1 MSVFL
6 PDDFDARRPLALIAG
21 QGNYPV
27 LLAQRARNAGIQ
39 LRLIEL
45 GGETSPELIESFP
58 DDKRTSVKVGQIG
71 KLLKEL
77 KKFDAGYAVMAGQV
91 TPGKLFKGLHPDL
104 KAIRML
110 AGLDRKNAET
120 IFGAIGD
127 EIEKAGV
134 QLLDARIFMDD
145 DLAEEGAMVKGK
157 EKIEPEHLAHGIEIA
172 RENARLDVGQ
182 GVVVSRGT
190 VLAVEAFE
198 GTNAMLERAGK
209 FGAKNC
215 LFVKLGKPKQ
225 DTRFDVPVFG
235 LQTLKTLSEANIKN
249 VALASGSVLILDK
262 GTVIKEAKK
271 LGIRCHRGETL
282 NFSSCY
288 FTQKY

>member
-1 MSVFL
+1 
-6 PDDFDARRPLALIAG
+6 
-21 QGNYPV
+21 
-27 LLAQRARNAGIQ
+27 
-39 LRLIEL
+39 
-45 GGETSPELIESFP
+45 
-58 DDKRTSVKVGQIG
+58 
-71 KLLKEL
+71 
-77 KKFDAGYAVMAGQV
+77 
-91 TPGKLFKGLHPDL
+91 
-104 KAIRML
+104 ML

-134 QLLDARIFMDD
+134 HLLDARAFMDE

-157 EKIEPEHLAHGIEIA
+157 EKIEAEHLTHGIEIA

-198 GTNAMLERAGK
+198 GTNAMLKRAGK

-271 LGIRCHRGETL
+271 LGVGVTGVKH
-282 NFSSCY
+282 
-288 FTQKY
+288 

>member
-1 MSVFL
+1 MSCFL
-6 PDDFDARRPLALIAG
+6 PDDFNPSRPLALIAG
-21 QGNYPV
+21 QGIYPQ
-27 LLAQRARNAGIQ
+27 LLAERARKAGMP

-45 GGETSPELIESFP
+45 GGETSTELINTFP
-58 DDKRTSVKVGQIG
+58 ENQRSAVKVGQVG

-77 KKFDAGYAVMAGQV
+77 KKLDAKYAVMAGQV

-120 IFGAIGD
+120 IFGAIGE
-127 EIEKAGV
+127 EIEKVGV
-134 QLLDARIFMDD
+134 HLLDARVFMDQ
-145 DLAEEGAMVKGK
+145 DLAEEGIMVQGK
-157 EKIEPEHLAHGIEIA
+157 EKIDLEHLKHGVEIA

-198 GTNAMLERAGK
+198 GTNQMLERAGK

-215 LFVKLGKPKQ
+215 LFVKLAKPKQ

-235 LQTLKTLSEANIKN
+235 LQTLQAMKDAGIGNA
-249 VALASGSVLILDK
+249 ALVSGSVLLLEKDEILN
-262 GTVIKEAKK
+262 EAKK
-271 LGIRCHRGETL
+271 IGIGL
-282 NFSSCY
+282 AGIS
-288 FTQKY
+288 K

>member
-1 MSVFL
+1 MSRFL
-6 PDDFDARRPLALIAG
+6 PENFDATRPLALIAG
-21 QGNYPV
+21 QGQYPV
-27 LLAQRARNAGIQ
+27 LLAQRARQAGISV
-39 LRLIEL
+39 RLIEL
-45 GGETSPELIESFP
+45 GGETSPELVDSFAM
-58 DDKRTSVKVGQIG
+58 DERSAVKVGQVG

-77 KKFDAGYAVMAGQV
+77 KRLEAGYAVMAGQV

-110 AGLDRKNAET
+110 AGLERKNAET

-134 QLLDARIFMDD
+134 HLLDARVFMDQ
-145 DLAEEGAMVKGK
+145 DLAKEGVMVKGK

-198 GTNAMLERAGK
+198 GTNAMLERAGQ

-215 LFVKLGKPKQ
+215 LFVKIGKPQQ

-235 LQTLKTLSEANIKN
+235 LQTLHAMKDAGIGTAALESGAVLLLDRDDVIREAGNQKVTLM
-249 VALASGSVLILDK
+249 
-262 GTVIKEAKK
+262 
-271 LGIRCHRGETL
+271 GIP
-282 NFSSCY
+282 
-288 FTQKY
+288 K

>member
-1 MSVFL
+1 MSRFL
-6 PDDFDARRPLALIAG
+6 PDNFDASKSLALIAG
-21 QGNYPV
+21 KGTYPI
-27 LLAQRARNAGIQ
+27 LLAERARSAGIAV
-39 LRLIEL
+39 RLIEL
-45 GGETSPELIESFP
+45 GGETSEKLINTFP
-58 DDKRTSVKVGQIG
+58 DHERSAVKVGQVG

-77 KKFDAGYAVMAGQV
+77 KKFNADYAVMAGQV
-91 TPGKLFKGLHPDL
+91 TPGKLFRGLHPDL

-127 EIEKAGV
+127 EIEKSGIH
-134 QLLDARIFMDD
+134 LLDARVFMDE
-145 DLAEEGAMVKGK
+145 DLADKGMLVKGK

-215 LFVKLGKPKQ
+215 LFVKLGKPNQ

-235 LQTLKTLSEANIKN
+235 LQTLEAMRAAGIGNA
-249 VALASGSVLILDK
+249 ALESGSVLLLDK
-262 GTVIKEAKK
+262 AEVLKQAKK
-271 LGIRCHRGETL
+271 LGIGLTGFHI
-282 NFSSCY
+282 
-288 FTQKY
+288 

>member
-1 MSVFL
+1 MSRFL
-6 PDDFDARRPLALIAG
+6 PDTFDAKRTVALIAG
-21 QGNYPV
+21 QGLYPV
-27 LLAQRARNAGIQ
+27 LLAERARKAGISI
-39 LRLIEL
+39 RLIEL
-45 GGETSPELIESFP
+45 KGETSSDLVASFAEN
-58 DDKRTSVKVGQIG
+58 DRAMVKVGQVG

-77 KKFDAGYAVMAGQV
+77 KGLNAGYAVMAGQV

-104 KAIRML
+104 KAVRML
-110 AGLDRKNAET
+110 ASLERKNAET

-134 QLLDARIFMDD
+134 HLLDARVFMDE
-145 DLAEEGAMVKGK
+145 DLANEGMMVKGK
-157 EKIEPEHLAHGIEIA
+157 EKIEPEYLRHGIEIA

-198 GTNAMLERAGK
+198 GTNAMLERAGN

-235 LQTLKTLSEANIKN
+235 VQTLGVIKKTGIGNAVLEMEA
-249 VALASGSVLILDK
+249 VLILNK
-262 GTVIKEAKK
+262 KLILQEAKRM
-271 LGIRCHRGETL
+271 GIGIIG
-282 NFSSCY
+282 FSKRS
-288 FTQKY
+288 

>member
-1 MSVFL
+1 MSRFL
-6 PDDFDARRPLALIAG
+6 PENFDSSKPLTLIAG
-21 QGNYPV
+21 KGAYPI
-27 LLAQRARNAGIQ
+27 LLAERARSAGVSI
-39 LRLIEL
+39 RLIEL
-45 GGETSPELIESFP
+45 GGETSEELINSFP
-58 DDKRTSVKVGQIG
+58 DHERSAVKVGQIG

-77 KKFDAGYAVMAGQV
+77 KKFNSGYAVMAGQV
-91 TPGKLFKGLHPDL
+91 TPGKLFRGLHPDL

-120 IFGAIGD
+120 IFGAIGN

-134 QLLDARIFMDD
+134 HLLDARVFMDQ
-145 DLAEEGAMVKGK
+145 DLAEQGLLIKGK
-157 EKIEPEHLAHGIEIA
+157 EKIEPDHLAHGIEIA

-182 GVVVSRGT
+182 GVVVSQGT

-215 LFVKLGKPKQ
+215 LFVKLGKPSQ

-235 LQTLKTLSEANIKN
+235 SKTLQTMRDGGVRNA
-249 VALASGSVLILDK
+249 ALEIGSVLVLNKPESI
-262 GTVIKEAKK
+262 IEAKK
-271 LGIRCHRGETL
+271 LGIGLTGFR
-282 NFSSCY
+282 
-288 FTQKY
+288 

>member
-45 GGETSPELIESFP
+45 GGETSPELIESFS
-58 DDKRTSVKVGQIG
+58 DDKRTSVKVGQVG

-235 LQTLKTLSEANIKN
+235 LQTLEAMQVEANIKN
-249 VALASGSVLILDK
+249 AALESGSVLLLNK
-262 GTVIKEAKK
+262 GEVIKEAKK
-271 LGIRCHRGETL
+271 LGIGVTGV
-282 NFSSCY
+282 NN
-288 FTQKY
+288 

>member
-1 MSVFL
+1 MSRFL
-6 PDDFDARRPLALIAG
+6 PENFDASKPLALIAG
-21 QGNYPV
+21 QGQYPI
-27 LLAQRARNAGIQ
+27 LLAQRARAAGIH

-45 GGETSPELIESFP
+45 GGETPTELVNDFTP
-58 DDKRTSVKVGQIG
+58 QQRTTVKVGQVG

-77 KKFDAGYAVMAGQV
+77 KNFDAGYAVMVGQV
-91 TPGKLFKGLHPDL
+91 TPGKLFRGLHPDL

-127 EIEKAGV
+127 EIENTGV
-134 QLLDARIFMDD
+134 HLLDARVFMDE
-145 DLAEEGAMVKGK
+145 DLADGGVMVKGK
-157 EKIEPEHLAHGIEIA
+157 DKIDPQHLEHGIEIA

-190 VLAVEAFE
+190 VLAIEAFE
-198 GTNAMLERAGK
+198 GTNSMIERAGS

-215 LFVKLGKPKQ
+215 LFVKLGKPDQ

-235 LQTLKTLSEANIKN
+235 LNTLQAMRKAGIGNA
-249 VALASGSVLILDK
+249 ALQSGSVLLLDK
-262 GTVIKEAKK
+262 PKLLTEAKK
-271 LGIRCHRGETL
+271 LRIGIRG
-282 NFSSCY
+282 F
-288 FTQKY
+288 

>member
-1 MSVFL
+1 MSRFL
-6 PDDFDARRPLALIAG
+6 PENFDATRPLALIAG
-21 QGNYPV
+21 QGQYPV
-27 LLAQRARNAGIQ
+27 LLAQRARQAGISV
-39 LRLIEL
+39 RLIEL
-45 GGETSPELIESFP
+45 GGETSPKLVDSFAM
-58 DDKRTSVKVGQIG
+58 DERSAVKVGQVG

-77 KKFDAGYAVMAGQV
+77 KRLEAGYAVMAGQV

-110 AGLDRKNAET
+110 AGLERKNAET

-134 QLLDARIFMDD
+134 HLLDARVFMEQ
-145 DLAEEGAMVKGK
+145 DLAKGGVMVKGK

-198 GTNAMLERAGK
+198 GTNSMLERAGK

-215 LFVKLGKPKQ
+215 LFVKLGKTKQ

-235 LQTLKTLSEANIKN
+235 LQTLQAMKDAGIENA
-249 VALASGSVLILDK
+249 ALESGSVLLLDK
-262 GTVIKEAKK
+262 SEVLKQAKK
-271 LGIRCHRGETL
+271 LSIGLSGVK
-282 NFSSCY
+282 
-288 FTQKY
+288 TQTC

>member
-1 MSVFL
+1 MSRFL
-6 PDDFDARRPLALIAG
+6 PDNFDASKSLALIAG
-21 QGNYPV
+21 KGTYPI
-27 LLAQRARNAGIQ
+27 LLAERARSAGIAV
-39 LRLIEL
+39 RLIEL
-45 GGETSPELIESFP
+45 GGETSEKLINTFP
-58 DDKRTSVKVGQIG
+58 DHERSAVKVGQVG

-77 KKFDAGYAVMAGQV
+77 KKFNAGYAVMAGQV
-91 TPGKLFKGLHPDL
+91 TPGKLFRGLHPDL
-104 KAIRML
+104 KAFRML

-127 EIEKAGV
+127 EIEKSGIH
-134 QLLDARIFMDD
+134 LLDARVFMDE
-145 DLAEEGAMVKGK
+145 DLTDKGMLVKGK

-215 LFVKLGKPKQ
+215 LFVKLGKPNQ

-235 LQTLKTLSEANIKN
+235 LQTLEAMRAAGIGNA
-249 VALASGSVLILDK
+249 ALESVSVLLLDK
-262 GTVIKEAKK
+262 AEVLKQAKK
-271 LGIRCHRGETL
+271 LGIGLTGFHI
-282 NFSSCY
+282 
-288 FTQKY
+288 

>member
-1 MSVFL
+1 MSRFL
-6 PDDFDARRPLALIAG
+6 PETFDPSRPLALIAG
-21 QGNYPV
+21 QGRYPV
-27 LLAQRARNAGIQ
+27 LLAARAKKAGISV
-39 LRLIEL
+39 RLIEL
-45 GGETSPELIESFP
+45 GGETTPELIASFP
-58 DDKRTSVKVGQIG
+58 EHERSAVKVGQVG

-77 KKFDAGYAVMAGQV
+77 KRFDVGYAVMAGQV
-91 TPGKLFKGLHPDL
+91 TPGKLFQGLHPDL

-134 QLLDARIFMDD
+134 DLLDARVFMDE
-145 DLAEEGAMVKGK
+145 DLAEEGVMVKGK
-157 EKIEPEHLAHGIEIA
+157 EKVAPEHLNHGIEIA

-198 GTNAMLERAGK
+198 GTNAMINRAGT

-215 LFVKLGKPKQ
+215 LFVKLGKPQQ

-235 LQTLKTLSEANIKN
+235 LQTLQSMHDAGIKN
-249 VALASGSVLILDK
+249 AALETGSVLLLDK
-262 GTVIKEAKK
+262 VEVFKQAKK
-271 LGIRCHRGETL
+271 FGIGLTGVET
-282 NFSSCY
+282 
-288 FTQKY
+288 

>member
-1 MSVFL
+1 MSRFL
-6 PDDFDARRPLALIAG
+6 PDNFDASKPLALIAG
-21 QGNYPV
+21 KGTYPI
-27 LLAQRARNAGIQ
+27 LLAERARSAGITI
-39 LRLIEL
+39 RLIEL
-45 GGETSPELIESFP
+45 GGETSEKLIHSFP
-58 DDKRTSVKVGQIG
+58 DRERSAVKVGQVG

-77 KKFDAGYAVMAGQV
+77 KKFNAGYAVMAGQV
-91 TPGKLFKGLHPDL
+91 TPGKLFRGLHPDL

-127 EIEKAGV
+127 EIEKSGV
-134 QLLDARIFMDD
+134 HLVDARVFMDED
-145 DLAEEGAMVKGK
+145 MTEEGVMVKGK
-157 EKIEPEHLAHGIEIA
+157 EKIESLHLSHGIEIA
-172 RENARLDVGQ
+172 RENARLDVSQ

-215 LFVKLGKPKQ
+215 LFVKLGKPSQ

-235 LQTLKTLSEANIKN
+235 LQTLHAMKDAGVGNA
-249 VALASGSVLILDK
+249 AL
-262 GTVIKEAKK
+262 E
-271 LGIRCHRGETL
+271 
-282 NFSSCY
+282 
-288 FTQKY
+288 

>member
-1 MSVFL
+1 
-6 PDDFDARRPLALIAG
+6 
-21 QGNYPV
+21 
-27 LLAQRARNAGIQ
+27 
-39 LRLIEL
+39 
-45 GGETSPELIESFP
+45 
-58 DDKRTSVKVGQIG
+58 
-71 KLLKEL
+71 
-77 KKFDAGYAVMAGQV
+77 MAGQV

-120 IFGAIGD
+120 IFGAIGE

-134 QLLDARIFMDD
+134 HLLDARVFMDQ
-145 DLAEEGAMVKGK
+145 DLAEEGVMIQGK
-157 EKIEPEHLAHGIEIA
+157 EKIEPEHLKHGIEIA

-198 GTNAMLERAGK
+198 GTNQMLERAGK

-215 LFVKLGKPKQ
+215 LFVKLAKPKQ

-235 LQTLKTLSEANIKN
+235 LQTLHAMKDAGIGNA
-249 VALASGSVLILDK
+249 ALETDSVLLLDK
-262 GTVIKEAKK
+262 PQVVAEGKK
-271 LGIRCHRGETL
+271 LGIGMAGVT
-282 NFSSCY
+282 
-288 FTQKY
+288 K

>member
-1 MSVFL
+1 MSRFL
-6 PDDFDARRPLALIAG
+6 PENFDASKPIALIAG
-21 QGNYPV
+21 QGQYPI
-27 LLAQRARNAGIQ
+27 LLAQRARAAGID

-45 GGETSPELIESFP
+45 GGETPTELVNDFKPEQ
-58 DDKRTSVKVGQIG
+58 RATVKVGQVG

-77 KKFDAGYAVMAGQV
+77 KNLDAGYAVMVGQV
-91 TPGKLFKGLHPDL
+91 TPGKLFRGLHPDL

-127 EIEKAGV
+127 EIENAGV
-134 QLLDARIFMDD
+134 HLLDARVFMDE
-145 DLAEEGAMVKGK
+145 DLADEGVMVKGK
-157 EKIEPEHLAHGIEIA
+157 DKIDPQHLEHGIEIA

-190 VLAVEAFE
+190 VLAIEAFE
-198 GTNAMLERAGK
+198 GTNAMIERAGS

-215 LFVKLGKPKQ
+215 LFVKLGKPEQ

-235 LQTLKTLSEANIKN
+235 LHTLQAMTKAGIGTA
-249 VALASGSVLILDK
+249 ALQRGSVLLLDK
-262 GTVIKEAKK
+262 PKLLSEAKK
-271 LGIRCHRGETL
+271 LRIGIRG
-282 NFSSCY
+282 F
-288 FTQKY
+288 

>member
-1 MSVFL
+1 MSRFL
-6 PDDFDARRPLALIAG
+6 PEDFDASRPLALIAG
-21 QGNYPV
+21 QGNYPI
-27 LLAQRARNAGIQ
+27 LLAARAREAGIKI
-39 LRLIEL
+39 RLIEL
-45 GGETSPELIESFP
+45 GGETSPELIESFSENE
-58 DDKRTSVKVGQIG
+58 RSSVKVGQVG

-110 AGLDRKNAET
+110 AGLDRRNAET

-127 EIEKAGV
+127 EIENVGV
-134 QLLDARIFMDD
+134 QLLDAHVFMDE
-145 DLAEEGAMVKGK
+145 DLAKDGIMVKGK
-157 EKIEPEHLAHGIEIA
+157 EKIDPEHLSHGIEIA

-198 GTNAMLERAGK
+198 GTNAMLQRAGK

-235 LQTLKTLSEANIKN
+235 LQTLKTLSEANINN
-249 VALASGSVLILDK
+249 VALESGSVLLLN
-262 GTVIKEAKK
+262 KEEVLKKAQK
-271 LGIRCHRGETL
+271 LGIGLTGFENSKPIR
-282 NFSSCY
+282 
-288 FTQKY
+288 

>member
-58 DDKRTSVKVGQIG
+58 DDNRTSVKVGQVG

-134 QLLDARIFMDD
+134 QLLDARIFMAD

-235 LQTLKTLSEANIKN
+235 LQTLKTLSKANIKN
-249 VALASGSVLILDK
+249 VALASRSVLILDK
-262 GTVIKEAKK
+262 RTVIKEAKK
-271 LGIRCHRGETL
+271 LGVGVTGVKH
-282 NFSSCY
+282 
-288 FTQKY
+288 

>member
-1 MSVFL
+1 MSRFL
-6 PDDFDARRPLALIAG
+6 PDDFDPSRPLALIAG
-21 QGNYPV
+21 QGIYPQ
-27 LLAQRARNAGIQ
+27 LLAERARKAGIPI
-39 LRLIEL
+39 RLIEL
-45 GGETSPELIESFP
+45 GGETSTELINSFP
-58 DDKRTSVKVGQIG
+58 ENQRSAVKVGQVG

-77 KKFDAGYAVMAGQV
+77 NKLDAKYAVMAGQV

-120 IFGAIGD
+120 IFGAIGE

-134 QLLDARIFMDD
+134 HLLDARIFMDE
-145 DLAEEGAMVKGK
+145 DLAEEGVLVQGK
-157 EKIEPEHLAHGIEIA
+157 EKIEAEHLMHGIEIA

-215 LFVKLGKPKQ
+215 LFVKLAKPKQ

-235 LQTLKTLSEANIKN
+235 LQTLQAMKEASICN
-249 VALASGSVLILDK
+249 VALESGSVLLLEKDEL
-262 GTVIKEAKK
+262 VKESQNSKIGI
-271 LGIRCHRGETL
+271 LGI
-282 NFSSCY
+282 
-288 FTQKY
+288 

>member
-1 MSVFL
+1 MSRFL
-6 PDDFDARRPLALIAG
+6 PDNFNASLPLTLIAG
-21 QGNYPV
+21 QGQYPV
-27 LLAQRARNAGIQ
+27 LLAERARKAKIP

-45 GGETSPELIESFP
+45 GGETSPELVSSFP
-58 DDKRTSVKVGQIG
+58 EDERAAVKVGQVG

-127 EIEKAGV
+127 EIEKIGV
-134 QLLDARIFMDD
+134 HLLDARVFMDE
-145 DLAEEGAMVKGK
+145 DLASEGVMVKGK
-157 EKIEPEHLAHGIEIA
+157 EKIDPEHLAHGIEIA

-182 GVVVSRGT
+182 GVVVSQGT

-198 GTNAMLERAGK
+198 GTNAMLKRAGQ

-235 LQTLKTLSEANIKN
+235 LQTLQAMKDAGIGNA
-249 VALASGSVLILDK
+249 ALESGSVLLLDK
-262 GTVIKEAKK
+262 AKILEQAAK
-271 LGIRCHRGETL
+271 DRIGLLGIE
-282 NFSSCY
+282 
-288 FTQKY
+288 

>member
-1 MSVFL
+1 MSRFL
-6 PDDFDARRPLALIAG
+6 PENFDATRPLALIAG
-21 QGNYPV
+21 QGQYPV
-27 LLAQRARNAGIQ
+27 LLAERARQAGISV
-39 LRLIEL
+39 RLIEL
-45 GGETSPELIESFP
+45 GGETSPELVESFAM
-58 DDKRTSVKVGQIG
+58 DERSAVKVGQVG

-77 KKFDAGYAVMAGQV
+77 KRLDAGYAVMAGQV

-110 AGLDRKNAET
+110 AGLERKNAET

-127 EIEKAGV
+127 EIEKSGV
-134 QLLDARIFMDD
+134 HLLDARVFMDQ
-145 DLAEEGAMVKGK
+145 DLAEEGVMVKGK

-198 GTNAMLERAGK
+198 GTNAMLDRAGK

-215 LFVKLGKPKQ
+215 LFVKIGKPQQ

-235 LQTLKTLSEANIKN
+235 LQTLHAMKDAGIGTAALESGAVLLLDRDDVIREAGNQKVTLM
-249 VALASGSVLILDK
+249 
-262 GTVIKEAKK
+262 
-271 LGIRCHRGETL
+271 GIP
-282 NFSSCY
+282 
-288 FTQKY
+288 K

>member
-1 MSVFL
+1 MSRFL
-6 PDDFDARRPLALIAG
+6 PENFDSSKPLTLIAG
-21 QGNYPV
+21 KGAYPI
-27 LLAQRARNAGIQ
+27 LLAERARSAGVSI
-39 LRLIEL
+39 RLIEL
-45 GGETSPELIESFP
+45 GGETSEELINSFP
-58 DDKRTSVKVGQIG
+58 DHERSAVKVGQIG

-77 KKFDAGYAVMAGQV
+77 KKFNSGYAVMAGQV
-91 TPGKLFKGLHPDL
+91 TPGKLFRGLHPDL

-110 AGLDRKNAET
+110 ARLDRKNAET

-134 QLLDARIFMDD
+134 HLLDARVFMDQ
-145 DLAEEGAMVKGK
+145 DLAEQGLLIKGK
-157 EKIEPEHLAHGIEIA
+157 EKIEPDHLAHGIEIA

-182 GVVVSRGT
+182 GVVVSQGT

-215 LFVKLGKPKQ
+215 LFVKLGKPSQ

-235 LQTLKTLSEANIKN
+235 SKTLQAMRDGGVRNA
-249 VALASGSVLILDK
+249 ALEIGSVLVLNKPESI
-262 GTVIKEAKK
+262 IEAKT
-271 LGIRCHRGETL
+271 LGIGMTGFR
-282 NFSSCY
+282 
-288 FTQKY
+288 

>member
-1 MSVFL
+1 MSRFL
-6 PDDFDARRPLALIAG
+6 PDNFDTSRPLVLIAG
-21 QGNYPV
+21 QGNYPI
-27 LLAQRARNAGIQ
+27 LLAERARRRGIT
-39 LRLIEL
+39 LRLVVL
-45 GGETSPELIESFP
+45 GGETSTELVESFRV
-58 DDKRTSVKVGQIG
+58 DERTDIKVGQIG
-71 KLLKEL
+71 KLLKDL
-77 KKFDAGYAVMAGQV
+77 KKFNAGYAVMAGQV

-104 KAIRML
+104 RAIRML
-110 AGLDRKNAET
+110 AGLERKNAET
-120 IFGAIGD
+120 IFGAIGN

-134 QLLDARIFMDD
+134 HLLDARVFMDED
-145 DLAEEGAMVKGK
+145 IAEEGLMAEGR
-157 EKIEPEHLAHGIEIA
+157 EKIEPKHLAHGIEIA

-235 LQTLKTLSEANIKN
+235 LKTLEAMVNSGIRT
-249 VALASGSVLILDK
+249 VALEKGNVLILDR
-262 GTVIKEAKK
+262 VNLLKEANKYK
-271 LGIRCHRGETL
+271 ISIIGIA
-282 NFSSCY
+282 
-288 FTQKY
+288 

>member
-1 MSVFL
+1 MSRFL
-6 PDDFDARRPLALIAG
+6 PDNFDASRPLALIAG
-21 QGNYPV
+21 QGNYPI
-27 LLAQRARNAGIQ
+27 LLAKRARKAGIS

-45 GGETSPELIESFP
+45 GGETSPELISSFP
-58 DDKRTSVKVGQIG
+58 ENERSAVKVGQVG

-77 KKFDAGYAVMAGQV
+77 KKFHAGYAIMAGQV

-120 IFGAIGD
+120 IFGAIGN

-134 QLLDARIFMDD
+134 HLLDARIFMDE
-145 DLAEEGAMVKGK
+145 DLAEDGMMVKGK
-157 EKIEPEHLAHGIEIA
+157 ERIKPEHLAHGIEIA
-172 RENARLDVGQ
+172 SENARLDVGQ
-182 GVVVSRGT
+182 GVVVSCGT

-198 GTNAMLERAGK
+198 GTNAMLERAGS
-209 FGAKNC
+209 FGAKSC

-235 LQTLKTLSEANIKN
+235 SHTLQSVIKSNIGA
-249 VALASGSVLILDK
+249 VALESDHVIMLDK
-262 GTVIKEAKK
+262 KSLFEEAKRNK
-271 LGIRCHRGETL
+271 ITLLGI
-282 NFSSCY
+282 
-288 FTQKY
+288 KK

>member
-1 MSVFL
+1 MSRFL
-6 PDDFDARRPLALIAG
+6 PDNFDTSRPLVLIAG
-21 QGNYPV
+21 QGNYPI
-27 LLAQRARNAGIQ
+27 LLAERARRRGIT
-39 LRLIEL
+39 LRLVVL
-45 GGETSPELIESFP
+45 GGETSTELVESFRV
-58 DDKRTSVKVGQIG
+58 DERTHIKVGQIG

-77 KKFDAGYAVMAGQV
+77 KKFNAGYAVMAGQV

-104 KAIRML
+104 RAIRML
-110 AGLDRKNAET
+110 AGLERKNAET
-120 IFGAIGD
+120 IFGAIGN

-134 QLLDARIFMDD
+134 HLLDARVFMDED
-145 DLAEEGAMVKGK
+145 IAEEGLMAEGR
-157 EKIEPEHLAHGIEIA
+157 EKIEPKHLAHGIEIA

-235 LQTLKTLSEANIKN
+235 LKTLEAMVNSGIRT
-249 VALASGSVLILDK
+249 VALEKGNVLILDR
-262 GTVIKEAKK
+262 VNLLKEANKYK
-271 LGIRCHRGETL
+271 ISIIGIA
-282 NFSSCY
+282 
-288 FTQKY
+288 